1 VCRSLLRIA
10 SVRVA
15 TQSPVKNP
23 VRRENCPRQ
32 NLSVGEM
39 GIFSTVRLRGI
50 PQLAIIS
57 SMTATSAKVHDQ
69 LLCFDCGK
77 KIRADEYRRHLTD
90 EHGYS
95 KRRADDSVARATWRH
110 SVCRDCW
117 NRRRPHTSSVGH
129 EVPARFRVWD
139 ICCFC
144 GKKHKSGLYARTNPS
159 SHELVCG

>member
-1 VCRSLLRIA
+1 MIVVIRRSSILGQPLGWG
-10 SVRVA
+10 V
-15 TQSPVKNP
+15 
-23 VRRENCPRQ
+23 
-32 NLSVGEM
+32 LSVIEM
-39 GIFSTVRLRGI
+39 LQQSGSEEYRSS
-50 PQLAIIS
+50 PIIS

-77 KIRADEYRRHLTD
+77 KIRAEEYRRHLTD

-110 SVCRDCW
+110 SMCRDCW
-117 NRRRPHTSSVGH
+117 NRRRPHASSVGH

-144 GKKHKSGLYARTNPS
+144 RKKHKSGLYARTNPT